1 MEEKKPDRIDD
12 WMEKAEAARKKAEEA
27 ATKATDAAK
36 RAEDAAESVG
46 NVKALTNEDLEELLK

>member
-1 MEEKKPDRIDD
+1 MTGWKKQKPL
-12 WMEKAEAARKKAEEA
+12 EKKAEEA